1 MKRKIKIKDSD
12 KPDLISILDHNR
24 QHSHW
29 ALKNKSGEI
38 IWEEDVFEFEDSLYG
53 DAPEKIKEKISNYAG
68 CRIEDIKLFGSRITG
83 GWDIKSDLD
92 VAILDPER
100 VNDGLFRVRILALN
114 CEIRFV
120 EDLNLS
126 WLRDS
131 I

>member
-12 KPDLISILDHNR
+12 KPELISILNHDR
-24 QHSHW
+24 KHSHW

-38 IWEEDVFEFEDSLYG
+38 IWEENVFALEDSFNG
-53 DAPEKIKEKISNYAG
+53 NTPEKIKEKISEYAK
-68 CRIEDIKLFGSRITG
+68 CKIEDIKLFGSRVTG

-92 VAILDPER
+92 VAILNPER
-100 VNDGLFRVRILALN
+100 VNDGLFRVRIFSLN

-120 EDLNLS
+120 EDFNSS
-126 WLRDS
+126 WLINS